1 MLLMMMTNSMLMMS
15 LQKNHINPRKNC
27 EIPMNDEEEHD
38 FMRNENYHYLAVT
51 KPNGIISEF
60 FIEV

>member
-1 MLLMMMTNSMLMMS
+1 MLMMS